1 MMTKF
6 LVHCISII
14 VLCLFMTRSAAST
27 EGTSHSPEDV
37 RAEIAHL
44 IEDAKDAFG
53 KLAIVDLD
61 TGIARMDTAI
71 TLATEYF
78 GPNDTTIATVLT
90 WQSLLYAWKMDFAK
104 CESLVDHALDL
115 YKSKLG
121 LDHPALAVALWVKG
135 GLYKYTG
142 RHGEGRS
149 MLLRAHELTESNPQ
163 FDPEISAY
171 VLMDIGL
178 DHIHRQENLQAVR
191 ARLQALE
198 LFEQIHGPDHWTIG
212 MACQGIGFAF
222 HHLGEIDSARA
233 YYERARTIFLNVFGP
248 KMTRTAHNMDYL
260 SRAYW
265 AQGRADLRE
274 KMLYQA
280 LPILEETL
288 GSKHILVAE
297 LLLKI
302 AEFEIAQGRY
312 DKAVLYAER
321 TAQLG
326 HDLGG
331 HSSWPSGDFWTL
343 PLAQALRGSGDI
355 KNSLAIYRESITSKQ
370 DFVKGIFT
378 FVSEESK
385 MKYLRRNPLINHAV
399 YALAEETQST
409 EAKEV
414 ALQMLLAGKAV
425 ILDALASERQTA
437 YCSGNE
443 KIASMLLGHADICRE
458 IAEFTTSGGRG
469 YSASAVGAKLDSLNA
484 AKNRL
489 ESEIS
494 GQCAEF
500 AEALAIGHFSVGDVT
515 SVLADKSILWEFCTY
530 WPNRLVGNKLEWQSP
545 RYLAFSLTPAGDI
558 GLFDLGERT
567 IIDSLIGNFHEMM
580 RNAPEEIV
588 VYGESSAEARLHAV
602 TNQLYKYIIT
612 PLEHTV
618 KQNSHI
624 FISADG
630 QLQLLPFEL
639 LTSGGNYLTEE
650 YEISYLSSGR
660 DLLDHHKPA
669 NTTENKAIIYAAPD
683 YDSSPEAQT
692 IDMFATINQ
701 DGTQVLMRGPS
712 DRTECLAVPF
722 DPLPATII
730 EGEAVAKLLP
740 ENSNIAVDQ
749 YSSTAASEQHIKTIQ
764 NPPRILHIATHGY
777 FCPKAEFT
785 NISSLSENPL
795 LYSGLALAGANRI
808 ITGERDS
815 ESRSEDGILTAL
827 EASGLN
833 LVGTDLVVL
842 SACQSGIG
850 EVINAEGIYG
860 LRRAFHQAG
869 AESIIMSL
877 FDVPDEETMIL
888 ILRFYSNW
896 LSGSSKA
903 SALRKAALSVL
914 EERRK
919 THSSTHPLYWGGFIL
934 VGNPN

>member
-6 LVHCISII
+6 LVFCICVI
-14 VLCLFMTRSAAST
+14 LFCLSMTRSAASF
-27 EGTSHSPEDV
+27 EGTNRSAEDV
-37 RAEIAHL
+37 RSEIASL
-44 IEDAKDAFG
+44 IGDAKDAFG
-53 KLAIVDLD
+53 KLSIVDLD
-61 TGIARMDTAI
+61 IGIARMDTVIA
-71 TLATEYF
+71 LATAYF
-78 GPNDTTIATVLT
+78 GPNDTTIATALT
-90 WQSLLYAWKMDFAK
+90 WQSLLYAWKMDFPS
-104 CESLVDHALDL
+104 CESLVNRAHDL
-115 YKSKLG
+115 YKSQLG
-121 LDHPALAVALWVKG
+121 LDHPALAAPLMVKS

-142 RHGEGRS
+142 RHGEGRT

-163 FDPEISAY
+163 FDPDIRAY

-178 DHIHRQENLQAVR
+178 DHIHRQENYQAVR
-191 ARLQALE
+191 ARMQALE
-198 LFEQIHGPDHWTIG
+198 LFEQVHGPEHWTIG

-222 HHLGEIDSARA
+222 HHLGELDSALT
-233 YYERARTIFLNVFGP
+233 YYERARAVFLNEFGP

-265 AQGRADLRE
+265 AQGKADLRE

-288 GSKHILVAE
+288 GSKHVLVAE

-326 HDLGG
+326 RDLGG
-331 HSSWPSGDFWTL
+331 LSSWPSGDFWTL

-355 KNSLAIYRESITSKQ
+355 KNSLAVYRESVTSKQ
-370 DFVKGIFT
+370 DFVKGIFS

-385 MKYLRRNPLINHAV
+385 MKYLKRNPLINHAI
-399 YALAEETQST
+399 YALAVETQST

-425 ILDALASERQTA
+425 IIDALASERQTA

-443 KIASMLLGHADICRE
+443 KIVSMLSDHSDICRE

-469 YSASAVGAKLDSLNA
+469 YAASAVGAKFDSLNA
-484 AKNRL
+484 AKRRL

-500 AEALAIGHFSVGDVT
+500 AEAFAIKHFSVSDVS
-515 SVLADKSILWEFCTY
+515 SVLPYESMLWEICTY
-530 WPNRLVGNKLEWQSP
+530 WPNRLVNSKLEWQPP

-558 GLFDLGERT
+558 ELFDLGERA
-567 IIDSLIGNFHEMM
+567 IIDSLIDNLHEIMS
-580 RNAPEEIV
+580 RAPEEIMI
-588 VYGESSAEARLHAV
+588 YGEATAEARLHAV
-602 TNQLYKYIIT
+602 TDQLYKYIIA

-618 KQNSHI
+618 KQNRYI

-639 LTSGGNYLTEE
+639 LTSGGNYLTEK

-660 DLLDHHKPA
+660 DLLEHHKPA
-669 NTTENKAIIYAAPD
+669 NTTENKAVIYAAPD
-683 YDSSPEAQT
+683 YDSSPGTQI

-701 DGTQVLMRGPS
+701 DGTQVLTRSPS

-722 DPLPATII
+722 DPLPATKI
-730 EGEAVAKLLP
+730 EGEAVANLIPK
-740 ENSNIAVDQ
+740 NSNMTANL
-749 YSSTAASEQHIKTIQ
+749 YSSTAASEQFIKSIQ
-764 NPPRILHIATHGY
+764 NPPQILHLATHGY
-777 FCPKAEFT
+777 FCPKAEYA
-785 NISSLSENPL
+785 NISSLAENPL
-795 LYSGLALAGANRI
+795 LYSGLALAGANRT
-808 ITGERDS
+808 ITGEWDS
-815 ESRSEDGILTAL
+815 DSSSEDGILTAL

-842 SACQSGIG
+842 SACQSGVG
-850 EVINAEGIYG
+850 EAINAEGIYG

-888 ILRFYSNW
+888 MLRFYSNW
-896 LSGSSKA
+896 LSGSSKT
-903 SALRKAALSVL
+903 SALREAALSVL

-919 THSSTHPLYWGGFIL
+919 THRSAHPLYWGGFIL

>member
-1 MMTKF
+1 MMNKF
-6 LVHCISII
+6 LVLGISVILVCLLMTRPAISI
-14 VLCLFMTRSAAST
+14 
-27 EGTSHSPEDV
+27 EGTNRSPEHV
-37 RAEIAHL
+37 RSEITGL
-44 IEDAKDAFG
+44 IQDAKDAFG
-53 KLAIVDLD
+53 KLTIVDLD

-71 TLATEYF
+71 ALATEYF
-78 GPNDTTIATVLT
+78 GLNDTTIATALA
-90 WQSLLYAWKMDFAK
+90 WQSLLYGWKMDIPK
-104 CESLVDHALDL
+104 CESLVNRSLDL
-115 YKSKLG
+115 YKSQLG
-121 LDHPALAVALWVKG
+121 SDHPALALALWVKSG
-135 GLYKYTG
+135 VYMYTG

-149 MLLRAHELTESNPQ
+149 ILLRARELTESNPQ
-163 FDPEISAY
+163 FDPEICAY

-178 DHIHRQENLQAVR
+178 DHIHRQENYQAVR

-198 LFEQIHGPDHWTIG
+198 LFEQIHGPDHWTVG

-222 HHLGEIDSARA
+222 HHLGEVDSALV
-233 YYERARTIFLNVFGP
+233 YYEKARTIFLNVFGP

-274 KMLYQA
+274 KMLYRA

-326 HDLGG
+326 RDLGG
-331 HSSWPSGDFWTL
+331 VSSWPSGDLWTL
-343 PLAQALRGSGDI
+343 PLAQALRGNGDI
-355 KNSLAIYRESITSKQ
+355 NNSLAVYQESIASKQ
-370 DFVKGIFT
+370 DFVQGIFT

-399 YALAEETQST
+399 YALAVETQSAK
-409 EAKEV
+409 AKEV

-425 ILDALASERQTA
+425 IIDALAEERQAA

-443 KIASMLLGHADICRE
+443 KITSMLSDHADICRE
-458 IAEFTTSGGRG
+458 IAKFTTSGGQG
-469 YSASAVGAKLDSLNA
+469 YAASAMGAKLDSLNA
-484 AKNRL
+484 GKNRL

-500 AEALAIGHFSVGDVT
+500 AEAFAIRHFSVGDVA
-515 SVLADKSILWEFCTY
+515 SVLPDESILWEICTY
-530 WPNRLVGNKLEWQSP
+530 WPNQMVGGKLEWQPP

-558 GLFDLGERT
+558 EMSDLGERA
-567 IIDSLIGNFHEMM
+567 IIDSLIDNLNEIMSC
-580 RNAPEEIV
+580 APEEIV
-588 VYGESSAEARLHAV
+588 MYGDSSAEARLHAV
-602 TNQLYKYIIT
+602 TDQLYKHIIA
-612 PLEHTV
+612 PLEHTI
-618 KQNSHI
+618 KQDSHI

-639 LTSGGNYLTEE
+639 LTSGGNYLTEKH
-650 YEISYLSSGR
+650 EISYLSSGR
-660 DLLDHHKPA
+660 DLLEFHQPTS
-669 NTTENKAIIYAAPD
+669 TTENKAIIYAAPD

-692 IDMFATINQ
+692 IDMFATVNK
-701 DGTQVLMRGPS
+701 DGRQTLTRGPS
-712 DRTECLAVPF
+712 DRSECLAVPF
-722 DPLPATII
+722 DPLPATKI
-730 EGEAVAKLLP
+730 EGDAVANLIPK
-740 ENSNIAVDQ
+740 NSNMAVNL
-749 YSSTAASEQHIKTIQ
+749 YSSTAASERLVKNIQ
-764 NPPRILHIATHGY
+764 TPPRILHLATHGY
-777 FCPKAEFT
+777 FCPNAEFADINFLT
-785 NISSLSENPL
+785 ENPL
-795 LYSGLALAGANRI
+795 LYSGLALAGANRT
-808 ITGERDS
+808 ITGEWNS
-815 ESRSEDGILTAL
+815 ESSSEDGILTAL

-869 AESIIMSL
+869 AETIIMSL
-877 FDVPDEETMIL
+877 YDVPDEETMIL
-888 ILRFYSNW
+888 MLRFYNNW

-903 SALRKAALSVL
+903 SALREAALSVL
-914 EERRK
+914 EERRNS
-919 THSSTHPLYWGGFIL
+919 HGSAHPLYWGGFIL